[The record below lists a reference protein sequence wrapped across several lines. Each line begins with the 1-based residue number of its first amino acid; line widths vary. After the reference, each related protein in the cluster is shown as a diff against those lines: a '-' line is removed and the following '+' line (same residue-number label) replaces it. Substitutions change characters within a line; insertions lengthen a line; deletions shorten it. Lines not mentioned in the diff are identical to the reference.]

1 MTALPATPGPAATP
15 LRGGPSP
22 LPVRS
27 AVLGVGSFT
36 PEGVLSNADLER
48 MVDTSDRW
56 ILERTGVRE
65 RHRVAPGETASV
77 LGAAAARAA
86 LQDAGG
92 EAPDAI
98 LVATSSPD
106 TLFPSTACLVQRRL
120 GMSGQPAFDVSAAC
134 SGFVYG
140 LSLAD
145 AMVRA
150 GTARRVLVIAA
161 EAMTSL
167 IDYKDRST
175 CVLFGDGAG
184 AAVVGAASDGAGGG
198 IVATRTG
205 ADGNLSD
212 LIYYGPGEQEGQEDD
227 HIRMAGRGTFRVAVE
242 RMSELAEQLCADAGW
257 ALDEVGFVIPHQ
269 ANLRIVEAIAK
280 RISFPMA
287 RVVYNGDLYGNTS
300 AASIPLALDQAHRAG
315 TLHRG
320 DRLLFLAFGAGATWG
335 GAAVEWGLDGPR

>member
-1 MTALPATPGPAATP
+1 
-15 LRGGPSP
+15 
-22 LPVRS
+22 
-27 AVLGVGSFT
+27 VLGVGSFA
-36 PEGVLSNADLER
+36 PEAVLSNADLER

-65 RHRVAPGETASV
+65 RRKVAPGETASV

-86 LQDAGG
+86 LEDAGG
-92 EAPDAI
+92 EPVDAI

-161 EAMTSL
+161 EAMTTL

-175 CVLFGDGAG
+175 CVLFGDAAG
-184 AAVVGAASDGAGGG
+184 AAVVGAAGEDGGERAGGA

-205 ADGNLSD
+205 ADGGLSD
-212 LIYYGPGEQEGQEDD
+212 LIYYGAGAEEGQEQD

-280 RISFPMA
+280 RIPFPME
-287 RVVYNGDLYGNTS
+287 RVVYNGDRYGNTS

-320 DRLLFLAFGAGATWG
+320 DRLILLAFGAGATWG